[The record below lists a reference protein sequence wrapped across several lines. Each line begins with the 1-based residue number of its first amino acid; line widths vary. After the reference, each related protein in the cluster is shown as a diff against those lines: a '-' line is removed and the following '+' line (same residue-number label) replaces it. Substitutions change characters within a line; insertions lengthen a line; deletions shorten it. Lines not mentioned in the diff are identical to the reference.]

1 MPLEQCCEVK
11 KENAYWIYKVV
22 LYKWWSI
29 SFTCLGHDWI
39 LKIYLNSIFFFY
51 LVRFSWGV
59 VSWGRW
65 FYPNF
70 TSTDETSPGFLC
82 NFRIHGYIAVQLSV
96 INFKIMDASRRLW
109 HFPINRHRF
118 FFSAQRNGY
127 DRFDWWTPHAWKWL
141 FKLLNYLWGRTHIV
155 LCTV

>member
-39 LKIYLNSIFFFY
+39 LKIYLNSIFFFFI
-51 LVRFSWGV
+51 LSGFRGGFPGED
-59 VSWGRW
+59 G
-65 FYPNF
+65 
-70 TSTDETSPGFLC
+70 STPTLPQRTKLPQVFCAILE
-82 NFRIHGYIAVQLSV
+82 IHGYIAVQLSV
-96 INFKIMDASRRLW
+96 IKFKIMDASRRLW

-141 FKLLNYLWGRTHIV
+141 FKLINYLWGRTHIV